1 MEENQNQ
8 TNQETAKVENMDV
21 NRTVSTDD
29 LGLLKNVEVEKTA
42 EETNK
47 PGWLPEKFKSPEDLA
62 KSYTELEK
70 KLADV
75 PKSPEKYD
83 WNFTENL
90 DLQVNQDEAT
100 IKEAEDTFT
109 HLGLSQKQVE
119 GIVSLYKD
127 QLDIVDQTYAKNNPQ
142 IDLDQQNA
150 ELKHKWGTE
159 YESKLEAVKKFAT
172 KFAPQTLTQPLAST
186 AEGLQIMYDM
196 MTAGRVPNPI
206 TNSGR
211 TNVSETD
218 IREKIAEMRKDPKMA
233 LNQGDPIG
241 EAFRAELYQQ
251 YEKLSRLGR

>member
-8 TNQETAKVENMDV
+8 TNQEPAKVENMDV

-47 PGWLPEKFKSPEDLA
+47 PEWLPEKFKSPEDLA

-75 PKSPEKYD
+75 PKTPEKYD
-83 WNFTENL
+83 WNFTEKL
-90 DLQVNQDEAT
+90 DLQVNPDENT
-100 IKEAEDTFT
+100 MREAEDSFT

-119 GIVSLYKD
+119 GVINLYKD
-127 QLDIVDQTYAKNNPQ
+127 QLDIIDQTYAKNNPQ
-142 IDLDQQNA
+142 IDLEQQNA

-196 MTAGRVPNPI
+196 MSSGRVPNPI
-206 TNSGR
+206 TDSGR
-211 TNVSETD
+211 TNVSEMD
-218 IREKIAEMRKDPKMA
+218 IREKIAELRKDPKMN
-233 LNQGDPIG
+233 LNQGDLQG
-241 EAFRAELYQQ
+241 EKHRAELYAQ